1 MIKKMSI
8 TLLTTLLVT
17 CVVLAQKT
25 GKPWTEWS
33 DKDAKK
39 ILNDS
44 GWGQTQT
51 ETDTSEMF
59 FTPTTQARAA
69 NNSNLSTEGATN
81 QATTV
86 KYRIRFFSSRPV
98 REALVRSIE
107 LQQSLDKPTAERLHN
122 WAQIPSTDAIIL
134 TVTFESNDQRF
145 SGKVLQAFNSGNTA
159 TLKNVTFL
167 ERKDGKRLFLQEYVP
182 PGKDGF
188 GARFIFTRSVD
199 GQPFISS
206 DAGEVRFYSE
216 VGKTAKVNMRF
227 KVSEMMYNGEL
238 EY

>member
-1 MIKKMSI
+1 MR
-8 TLLTTLLVT
+8 T
-17 CVVLAQKT
+17 
-25 GKPWTEWS
+25 
-33 DKDAKK
+33 
-39 ILNDS
+39 
-44 GWGQTQT
+44 
-51 ETDTSEMF
+51 
-59 FTPTTQARAA
+59 
-69 NNSNLSTEGATN
+69 
-81 QATTV
+81 
-86 KYRIRFFSSRPV
+86 
-98 REALVRSIE
+98 IE

-122 WAQIPSTDAIIL
+122 WAQIPATDAIIL

-159 TLKNVTFL
+159 TLKNDTFL

-188 GARFIFTRSVD
+188 GARFIFPRSVD